1 MTNTII
7 AAAAIIA
14 MLTGAAGADAM
25 RKQTNVPI
33 LGEWTETEDKAIT
46 PDMQE
51 MFDQAMEKL
60 IGVDYTAIEL
70 IETQLVNG
78 TNYKFRCEAQVVYP
92 GAEKKEAIV
101 TIHKDLQ
108 GNLSILNIEA
118 E

>member
-1 MTNTII
+1 MTKTII
-7 AAAAIIA
+7 AAAAVIA
-14 MLTGAAGADAM
+14 MLTGADAM
-25 RKQTNVPI
+25 RNQTNAPI
-33 LGEWTETEDKAIT
+33 LGGWTETADKAIT
-46 PDMQE
+46 PEMQE

-108 GNLSILNIEA
+108 GNLNILNIEA